1 MKMFEAFITSI
12 VSFVGTNI
20 DDIFIGT
27 LLYSEANSRSQSR
40 SIVIG
45 KYVGIGLL
53 VAISILGAFGL
64 SFVSDEYIGLLG
76 VVPIALGVK
85 EIISYARNKNGKDSE
100 LKRKTSSFLL
110 RVVFITVANGA
121 DNIGVYIPLFA
132 GYEFWQLLIAV
143 AVFTLMIA
151 LWCFLS
157 RRLVDW
163 SILKNILS
171 RYRHIIV
178 PSVYIALGAY
188 ILAKGFLW

>member
-1 MKMFEAFITSI
+1 MFEAFITSV

-20 DDIFIGT
+20 DDIFINT
-27 LLYSEANSRSQSR
+27 LLYSEANSRSQRR

-45 KYVGIGLL
+45 KYAGIGLL
-53 VAISILGAFGL
+53 VAISILGVFGL

-85 EIISYARNKNGKDSE
+85 ELISYARDKNGKDSE

-157 RRLVDW
+157 RRLADW
-163 SILKNILS
+163 YILKNVLS
-171 RYRHIIV
+171 GYRHFIV
-178 PSVYIALGAY
+178 PSVYIVLGAY

>member
-1 MKMFEAFITSI
+1 MFEAFITSI

>member
-1 MKMFEAFITSI
+1 MKMFEAFITSV

-20 DDIFIGT
+20 DDIFINT
-27 LLYSEANSRSQSR
+27 LLYSEANSRSQRR

-45 KYVGIGLL
+45 KYAGIGLL
-53 VAISILGAFGL
+53 VAISILGVFGL

-85 EIISYARNKNGKDSE
+85 ELISYARDKNGKDSE

-157 RRLVDW
+157 RRLADW
-163 SILKNILS
+163 YILKNVLS
-171 RYRHIIV
+171 GYRHFIV
-178 PSVYIALGAY
+178 PSVYIVLGAY